1 MEFDG
6 LPWIMHS
13 LNLTRRKRKEEWERA
28 PLVRD
33 LFPGG
38 FDLGRFLELL
48 KLPPGVSP
56 KRIEGIW
63 D

>member
-1 MEFDG
+1 
-6 LPWIMHS
+6 MHS

-28 PLVRD
+28 PFVRD
-33 LFPGG
+33 LSRR
-38 FDLGRFLELL
+38 LRSRRFLELV

-56 KRIEGIW
+56 NRIEGIW